1 MAMLNNQM
9 VILPSVGYL
18 SHLQRRNFGICVT
31 LPEDEFRAGRD
42 NCAGDYGWNLRFV
55 TGRPH
60 LENGVYPDVLY
71 PIYGRS
77 KMTNHWI
84 GAAHFQS
91 HVYFVENSPTVEPLN
106 PADFIFQLRMMEK
119 SATSLRRWRSPRP
132 GRQVLRDPAARC
144 AALWLLQAEQEAEK
158 REQIIRSL
166 LVPQRIKAF
175 RVRSKWLLVKT
186 LVPSEPQ
193 VIAGIYGCE

>member
-1 MAMLNNQM
+1 
-9 VILPSVGYL
+9 
-18 SHLQRRNFGICVT
+18 
-31 LPEDEFRAGRD
+31 
-42 NCAGDYGWNLRFV
+42 
-55 TGRPH
+55 
-60 LENGVYPDVLY
+60 
-71 PIYGRS
+71 
-77 KMTNHWI
+77 
-84 GAAHFQS
+84 
-91 HVYFVENSPTVEPLN
+91 LN